1 MANYSS
7 FYDFSGGPKLKT
19 VSTSGGPDQRW
30 RTITGNIVTNGEGG
44 DGSAFDAM
52 MAGFD
57 AQSAGYADQLTA
69 LYKGYGQYAKEY
81 GDKAQPIIDALNG
94 DIPQM
99 ESYIKSYGSNLD
111 EIKDTMN
118 NGINLDPSATRTR
131 EQYQGNVAAANAK
144 ATDLQKQ
151 QMNSQGLNPYANTG
165 ATRATNLAGAAS
177 MADAGNKAY
186 ADWHTQYNT
195 DVQAK
200 QKGMAG
206 FADLQS
212 RQADA
217 QSKLM
222 EGRGLVLGANKS
234 IMDANIAASK
244 DQATGMEGLAS
255 VNESRRAEA
264 LKLGQQQQEN
274 AANKT
279 DLTNQLLSK
288 LTADEK
294 VLQRP
299 L

>member
-7 FYDFSGGPKLKT
+7 FYDFSGGPQLKQKAT
-19 VSTSGGPDQRW
+19 PYMNYGM
-30 RTITGNIVTNGEGG
+30 NGLMRHT
-44 DGSAFDAM
+44 DGYSVEQGQQLGADAFDAM
-52 MAGFD
+52 MAGYD
-57 AQSAGYADQLTA
+57 NKSAGYADQLTA

-99 ESYIKSYGSNLD
+99 ESYIKNYGSNLD

-177 MADAGNKAY
+177 MADAANKAY

-212 RQADA
+212 RQTDA

-222 EGRGLVLGANKS
+222 EGRGLILGANKS

-244 DQATGMEGLAS
+244 DEATGMEGLAS

-274 AANKT
+274 AANT
-279 DLTNQLLSK
+279 ADLTNQWISK
-288 LTADEK
+288 QPEHWII
-294 VLQRP
+294 
-299 L
+299 